1 MDYLGLTEIVL
12 ERVQLEIWR
21 RLSVEDRKTFA
32 ALREPIE
39 IDKFMKEKVTD
50 LKSLIELSARVSVEK
65 TKKSK

>member
-21 RLSVEDRKTFA
+21 RLNIEDRKAFA
-32 ALREPIE
+32 ALRDPID

-65 TKKSK
+65 SKKSK